1 MEIQVTMI
9 KVAVIGANGKMGSE
23 TIKAISETDDL
34 KVVAKLDS
42 DSNLEE
48 MLVADV
54 MVDFTHPEASEK
66 NVRYAVEH
74 GVHCVVGSSGWNQDK
89 QDELASLL
97 EKYSETNVFIAPNF
111 ALGAV
116 LAMSFAAKAAKFFD
130 SVEVIEMH
138 HPQKVDAPSGTAVS
152 TAEAIAKARKVANCA
167 AIPDATVNDGK
178 ARGADIDGVKVHAV
192 RLQGLVAHQEVLL
205 GNSGEQLVLRHDSF
219 DRKSF
224 MPGVVLAVREVQK
237 HQGLTVGLDK
247 LMGI

>member
-1 MEIQVTMI
+1 MI
-9 KVAVIGANGKMGSE
+9 KVAVVGANGKMGSE
-23 TIKAISETDDL
+23 TIKAVSETNDL

-42 DSNLEE
+42 GSKLEE
-48 MLVADV
+48 MLEADV
-54 MVDFTHPEASEK
+54 MVDFTHPEVSEK
-66 NVRYAVEH
+66 NVRFAIEN
-74 GVHCVVGSSGWNQDK
+74 GVHCVVGSSGWNQGK
-89 QDELASLL
+89 QAELTKLL
-97 EKYSETNVFIAPNF
+97 EKYPETNVFIAPNF

-116 LAMSFAAKAAKFFD
+116 MAMSFATKAAKFFD

-152 TAEAIAKARKVANCA
+152 TAESIAKARKEAGCA
-167 AIPDATVNDGK
+167 PIPDATIDDGG

-205 GNSGEQLVLRHDSF
+205 GNPGEQLVLRHDSF